1 MLWTIIKAFI
11 ILDIIGVVFWLLIAL
26 IAGAITNKNDK

>member
-11 ILDIIGVVFWLLIAL
+11 ILDIISVVFWLLIAL
-26 IAGAITNKNDK
+26 IAGVIKNKNDK